1 MLRYR
6 DELLRDRAPPWPGP
20 GGPGD
25 GIASNGNGHAAWS
38 LTRELPGRVTVLD
51 VGAGHGAI
59 TAELA
64 RDGRRVIAV
73 ESHPERAGRL
83 RERFGNAVI
92 VVRADA
98 ADLRLPTRSFHVVA
112 NPPFGVSSALLR
124 RLVHPASRLVSAH
137 LVLQEQVARRWAS
150 PDAPGWNRWCATF
163 DASLGRS
170 VPRNAFRPP
179 PRVNARVL
187 VLRRR

>member
-1 MLRYR
+1 ML
-6 DELLRDRAPPWPGP
+6 D
-20 GGPGD
+20 
-25 GIASNGNGHAAWS
+25 I
-38 LTRELPGRVTVLD
+38 
-51 VGAGHGAI
+51 GAGRGAI

-73 ESHPERAGRL
+73 ESHPVRAGAL
-83 RERFGNAVI
+83 RERFGSSVI

-98 ADLRLPTRSFHVVA
+98 ADLRLPTRPFHVVA

-124 RLVHPASRLVSAH
+124 RLVHPESQLVTAH

-150 PDAPGWNRWCATF
+150 PGAPGWNRWARTF

-170 VPRNAFRPP
+170 VPRNAFHPP
-179 PRVNARVL
+179 PRVDARVL
-187 VLRRR
+187 ELRRR